1 MSATMPVGHAHWLG
15 GWQEHGVRDECG
27 RNVRAGPWTSTASS
41 LDMPTLTPCLPMGL
55 LQVLRIQPSVEFE
68 LMLPY
73 DSDSYDTLEIITNK
87 FGGPG
92 NGAACPS
99 PSLR

>member
-1 MSATMPVGHAHWLG
+1 
-15 GWQEHGVRDECG
+15 
-27 RNVRAGPWTSTASS
+27 
-41 LDMPTLTPCLPMGL
+41 MGL

-92 NGAACPS
+92 NGALHVRH
-99 PSLR
+99 LRTTLSINTAKSRIIQPYSWWARALPFTFINGNA